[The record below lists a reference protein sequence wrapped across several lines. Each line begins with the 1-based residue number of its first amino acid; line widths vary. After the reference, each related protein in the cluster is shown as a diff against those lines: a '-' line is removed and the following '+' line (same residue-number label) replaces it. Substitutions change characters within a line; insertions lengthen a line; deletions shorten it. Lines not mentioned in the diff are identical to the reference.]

1 MKAVHAAYQPGHSS
15 QTLFAT
21 SFGVSLLVHGLV
33 IGWMLSGS
41 GRAHSLLADVPSFQ
55 MVSLVDAPGMPEPQ
69 AIAEPVARPEAVRA
83 VTVQNVAP
91 EAAVPPPQAKEA
103 AEVPEASVEPPAPVA
118 KPKPV
123 EAPERLSVVD
133 TQVKKPE
140 PATASVKKPTPTKTA
155 AVESTP
161 AAPKV
166 DAAQPKAAPAPKASA
181 QPRAPASRNSPQ
193 AAARAQQ
200 TIANLRRAQAR
211 VQGTST
217 NQARSS
223 MAARMQDIQMQAYY
237 GRVRALITN
246 AWHLPM
252 MQQTAQTLQA
262 VVLLIIDR
270 EGQVIRY
277 QLIQSSGSPPFDTSL
292 KRAVQASLPLP
303 PLPETFPREILEFEL
318 HFTPP
323 TSS

>member
-1 MKAVHAAYQPGHSS
+1 MKAVQAAYQPGHSS

-41 GRAHSLLADVPSFQ
+41 GRVHSLLADVPSFQ

-69 AIAEPVARPEAVRA
+69 AIAEPAATPEAVRA
-83 VTVQNVAP
+83 ATVQNVAP

-103 AEVPEASVEPPAPVA
+103 AEVPEASVEPPAPAA

-123 EAPERLSVVD
+123 EAPERPSVVD
-133 TQVKKPE
+133 TQIKKPE

-161 AAPKV
+161 AAPN
-166 DAAQPKAAPAPKASA
+166 AAAK
-181 QPRAPASRNSPQ
+181 PRAPASRNSSQ
-193 AAARAQQ
+193 AAERARQ

-211 VQGTST
+211 AQGSST
-217 NQARSS
+217 IQARGGT
-223 MAARMQDIQMQAYY
+223 AAGIQEVLMRTYQN
-237 GRVRALITN
+237 RVRARIIN
-246 AWHLPM
+246 AWSLPM
-252 MQQTAQTLQA
+252 PSKMAQEFQA
-262 VVLLIIDR
+262 VVLLTIDR

-277 QLIQSSGSPPFDTSL
+277 ELIGPSGSQPFDASL
-292 KRAVQASLPLP
+292 QRAVQASSPLP
-303 PLPETFPREILEFEL
+303 PLPETFPGETQVFEL

-323 TSS
+323 ASS

>member
-21 SFGVSLLVHGLV
+21 SFGVSLLIHGLV

-103 AEVPEASVEPPAPVA
+103 AEVPEASVEPPAPAA

-123 EAPERLSVVD
+123 EAPERPSVVD

-161 AAPKV
+161 ATPKV
-166 DAAQPKAAPAPKASA
+166 AAAQPKAAPAPKAA
-181 QPRAPASRNSPQ
+181 KPRTPASRNSPQ
-193 AAARAQQ
+193 AAARARDA
-200 TIANLRRAQAR
+200 IAAMRRAQIRA
-211 VQGTST
+211 QGVNT
-217 NQARSS
+217 NQALGGI
-223 MAARMQDIQMQAYY
+223 ADRMQNIQMQAYH

-246 AWHLPM
+246 AWNLPM
-252 MQQTAQTLQA
+252 MQQAAQTLYA
-262 VVLLIIDR
+262 VALLTIDR
-270 EGQVIRY
+270 EGQVLRY
-277 QLIQSSGSPPFDTSL
+277 QLLKSSGSQPFDDSL
-292 KRAVQASLPLP
+292 HRAVRTSPLP
-303 PLPETFPREILEFEL
+303 PLPETFPREILEFEF

-323 TSS
+323 ASS

>member
-1 MKAVHAAYQPGHSS
+1 MKAVQAAYQPGHSS

-69 AIAEPVARPEAVRA
+69 AIAEPAATPEAVRA
-83 VTVQNVAP
+83 VTVQNAAP

-123 EAPERLSVVD
+123 EAPERPSVVD

-161 AAPKV
+161 ATPKV
-166 DAAQPKAAPAPKASA
+166 AAVQPKAAPAPNAAAK
-181 QPRAPASRNSPQ
+181 PRAPASRNSSQ
-193 AAARAQQ
+193 AAERARQ

-211 VQGTST
+211 AQGSST
-217 NQARSS
+217 IQARGGT
-223 MAARMQDIQMQAYY
+223 AAGIQEVLMRTYQN
-237 GRVRALITN
+237 RVRARIIN
-246 AWHLPM
+246 AWSLPM
-252 MQQTAQTLQA
+252 PSKMAQEFQA
-262 VVLLIIDR
+262 VVLLTIDR

-277 QLIQSSGSPPFDTSL
+277 ELIGPSGSQPFDASL
-292 KRAVQASLPLP
+292 QRAVQASSPLP
-303 PLPETFPREILEFEL
+303 PLPETFPGETQVFEL

-323 TSS
+323 ASS